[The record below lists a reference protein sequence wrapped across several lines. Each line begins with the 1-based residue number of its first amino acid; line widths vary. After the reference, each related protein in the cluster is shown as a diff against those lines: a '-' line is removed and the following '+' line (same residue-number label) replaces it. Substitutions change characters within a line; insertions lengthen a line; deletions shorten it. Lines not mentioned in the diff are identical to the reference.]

1 MNFASPQFRFGVLAV
16 GVILLLAAIVSVWI
30 PGNSVRTQGRR
41 LARFAV
47 GLAGGVL
54 MIWALLP
61 YLAPPPRP
69 PPVAATAPPLP
80 PEPVD
85 LIASVT
91 TALQACTVPS
101 APAVPNGATASTSEM
116 STAQRAF
123 QAFDAA
129 TNSYAKCV
137 DATVASV
144 SKQYGGSSTPEELQA
159 LDTLGMRAHNT
170 AIDQEQ
176 AAVDDFNKQVR
187 VYKAKHGKG

>member
-1 MNFASPQFRFGVLAV
+1 MNHTP
-16 GVILLLAAIVSVWI
+16 
-30 PGNSVRTQGRR
+30 
-41 LARFAV
+41 
-47 GLAGGVL
+47 
-54 MIWALLP
+54 
-61 YLAPPPRP
+61 
-69 PPVAATAPPLP
+69 PPLP

-116 STAQRAF
+116 STAQHAF

-137 DATVASV
+137 DSTVASV
-144 SKQYGGSSTPEELQA
+144 TKQYGSNSTPEELHA